1 MKTLTT
7 ILIVAT
13 LGLGLFSGCKP
24 HGSPA
29 KSTGRSLGSAG
40 IAEGVTAEALI
51 HALHRNDFETIQD
64 KTFEQIVPSSLSSK
78 AYTGLVALRDTTIKE
93 PNELVVAVGPD
104 TVIWFKSHDISGN
117 DAIADWEAHVQ
128 KRIALVGRL
137 AANQQ

>member
-1 MKTLTT
+1 MKTLST
-7 ILIVAT
+7 ILIVAI

-29 KSTGRSLGSAG
+29 KSTGRSMGSAG
-40 IAEGVTAEALI
+40 IAEGVTAELLI
-51 HALHRNDFETIQD
+51 QALHRNDFETIQD
-64 KTFEQIVPSSLSSK
+64 KTFEQIVPSSLSSS

-93 PNELVVAVGPD
+93 PNELVVAIGPD
-104 TVIWFKSHDISGN
+104 TVIWLKSHEISGN

-128 KRIALVGRL
+128 KRIALVEQL

>member
-7 ILIVAT
+7 ILIVAS
-13 LGLGLFSGCKP
+13 LGLGLFSGCKS
-24 HGSPA
+24 HSSSA

-51 HALHRNDFETIQD
+51 QALHRNDFETIQD
-64 KTFEQIVPSSLSSK
+64 KTFEQIVPSSLSSN

-93 PNELVVAVGPD
+93 PNELVVAIGPD

-128 KRIALVGRL
+128 KRTALVERL
-137 AANQQ
+137 AANQ